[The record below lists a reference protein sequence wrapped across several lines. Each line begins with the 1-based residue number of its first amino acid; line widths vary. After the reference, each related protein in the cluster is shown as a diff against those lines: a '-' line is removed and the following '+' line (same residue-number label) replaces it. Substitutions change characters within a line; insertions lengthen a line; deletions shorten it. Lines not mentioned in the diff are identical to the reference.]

1 MSSEYLIGQPNDF
14 TPDILWLK
22 GFVKALA
29 ERIDKLEQQQK
40 GPERDVT
47 KFHSGLYILRLENH
61 EEKFCA
67 TDPGKPTKQVE
78 FTIPEGYVVKE
89 IVLKEKR

>member
-1 MSSEYLIGQPNDF
+1 MSEFQIGKYDF

-22 GFVKALA
+22 EYVANLST
-29 ERIDKLEQQQK
+29 RLTKLEHK
-40 GPERDVT
+40 EPEKEVT
-47 KFHSGLYILRLENH
+47 KFHPGLYILRLENH